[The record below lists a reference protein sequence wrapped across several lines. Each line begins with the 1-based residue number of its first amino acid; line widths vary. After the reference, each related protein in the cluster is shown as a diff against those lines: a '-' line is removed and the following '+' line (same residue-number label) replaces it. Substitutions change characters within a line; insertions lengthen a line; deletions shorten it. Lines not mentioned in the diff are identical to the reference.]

1 MKHYGTSILFRMT
14 PLEPN
19 QIQRYETRAVLV
31 RARNLS
37 SAERKLQRYISRF
50 VHLPLIPS
58 EFIRMLPPE
67 EIDPELDGD
76 VLEVDSAIHIS
87 DLSPKD
93 FLATAWVEARPNNCT
108 DRGWKHTA
116 PPGDCLNCCLK
127 RKKSPTKPHRL
138 RR

>member
-1 MKHYGTSILFRMT
+1 MP
-14 PLEPN
+14 PLESN

-31 RARNLS
+31 RARNAA
-37 SAERKLQRYISRF
+37 SAQRKLRRYIARCES
-50 VHLPLIPS
+50 LPLIPPKFVS
-58 EFIRMLPPE
+58 MLPPE

-87 DLSPKD
+87 DLSQKD
-93 FLATAWVEARPNNCT
+93 FLETAWVEARPKNCT

-116 PPGDCLNCCLK
+116 PPGDCLNCYLK
-127 RKKSPTKPHRL
+127 RKKSPTKPRRL